1 MKRVLIITYYW
12 PPSGGAGVQRWL
24 KFVKYLRE
32 FGWEPVVYTPE
43 NPEAPANDDS
53 LAGDIPQGVK
63 IIKTKI
69 WEPYRWYKKFTG
81 QKSDEKVNAGFLSEK
96 EKPGLA
102 EKVAVWIRGNL
113 FIPDARKYWIKPSV
127 KYLKSYL
134 EKNPVDVL
142 VSTGPPHSMHLIAL
156 ALKQKTGIRWVA
168 DFRDPWTQIDFYHQ
182 LQLSRWADRKHH
194 RLEKKVLTAA
204 DSVVTVSPTCA
215 RDLEKIAGKKVEVIT
230 NGFDPDDF
238 ADLEN
243 KKSNRFEVLHIGAI
257 NKDRNAETLWKALAE
272 LCEENIDFKNKLL
285 VKLIGKTDYTARQS
299 IQKNHLEEH
308 LQLIPYLPH
317 KEAIKHANT
326 ASLLL
331 LPLNNTPTVKG
342 IVTGKLFEYL
352 AIQKPILCIGPTD
365 GDSAK
370 IIKETQTGASYDFD
384 DKEGIKQYIFDA
396 FEKKSTSF
404 NTGNT
409 APYSREVLTGV
420 MVEVFEGKK

>member
-32 FGWEPVVYTPE
+32 FGWEPAVYTPE
-43 NPEAPANDDS
+43 NPQAPANDDS
-53 LAGDIPQGVK
+53 LAGDIPQGVE

-81 QKSDEKVNAGFLSEK
+81 QKPDEKVNAGFLSEK

-134 EKNPVDVL
+134 EKNPVDVV

-409 APYSREVLTGV
+409 APYSREVLTGE